1 MVQIDDQIVTIKS
14 IEDIVEE
21 IKIIIRF
28 LSQTLEGEVK
38 EKEIYNSFETLSNF
52 LIQMPYDSIKKTKI
66 IFFVIEKNN
75 NLLKLA
81 PKTQVTILDI
91 NKLYDYYKNDMN
103 KEEFK
108 NYLINIDI
116 NALLEAKEN
125 LSEELEVLK
134 KRAKKV
140 LEVSSE
146 KSTLFQKLYQLI
158 EDHYLKKLKNYTMKD
173 VEIVMIAL
181 NELQIEQ
188 NLQTEIEKVLVTEI
202 MRRPNLQEKEQK
214 EIKRYQEKEC
224 VKRFQNHLQTI
235 IEEQEKIIKKGCQN
249 DKQIK
254 LDIAIK
260 YFHELSKM
268 KIANQ
273 YQELLEEN
281 SASSSVNIF
290 GNYGFFCQ
298 FLESSN
304 FKLAEKLTIV
314 KKFLK
319 KTLINFDEHSLIIT
333 PQEAKMMLE
342 ENLDLEELEIYLYV
356 DEDGFTKLWKEKSG
370 SYLQKIVS
378 CLSKE
383 KLKTIIEFKKELY
396 KEEYDPKEDRE
407 NFIKAIEILGITP
420 NLCQAFNH
428 LLKKEKE
435 KQEKHQRE
443 YKQMPTPRLAEETK
457 ARENSIVDVSQ
468 KEYKQIFRE
477 IERMYNFEENTP
489 NIPLTLEEVVY
500 LISLMYKVNIEEKEI
515 QKSIKNIYKR
525 DLYAYKNQMQE
536 VREYYPKMIY
546 LQDREEI
553 NSALEK
559 MVQIGEELMKKSN
572 AEDHFFWRK
581 MFLETFESVR
591 FILKENYEFEL
602 EEGRKRNLIFK
613 EGKREN

>member
-1 MVQIDDQIVTIKS
+1 MNEIVKEFICFLENKKNWLEQILRNNVQKKAMVQIDDQIVTIKS

-158 EDHYLKKLKNYTMKD
+158 EDHYLKKLKDYTMKD

-235 IEEQEKIIKKGCQN
+235 IEEQEKII
-249 DKQIK
+249 D
-254 LDIAIK
+254 L
-260 YFHELSKM
+260 
-268 KIANQ
+268 
-273 YQELLEEN
+273 
-281 SASSSVNIF
+281 F
-290 GNYGFFCQ
+290 GN
-298 FLESSN
+298 
-304 FKLAEKLTIV
+304 
-314 KKFLK
+314 
-319 KTLINFDEHSLIIT
+319 
-333 PQEAKMMLE
+333 
-342 ENLDLEELEIYLYV
+342 
-356 DEDGFTKLWKEKSG
+356 
-370 SYLQKIVS
+370 
-378 CLSKE
+378 
-383 KLKTIIEFKKELY
+383 
-396 KEEYDPKEDRE
+396 
-407 NFIKAIEILGITP
+407 
-420 NLCQAFNH
+420 
-428 LLKKEKE
+428 
-435 KQEKHQRE
+435 
-443 YKQMPTPRLAEETK
+443 
-457 ARENSIVDVSQ
+457 
-468 KEYKQIFRE
+468 
-477 IERMYNFEENTP
+477 
-489 NIPLTLEEVVY
+489 
-500 LISLMYKVNIEEKEI
+500 
-515 QKSIKNIYKR
+515 
-525 DLYAYKNQMQE
+525 
-536 VREYYPKMIY
+536 
-546 LQDREEI
+546 
-553 NSALEK
+553 
-559 MVQIGEELMKKSN
+559 
-572 AEDHFFWRK
+572 
-581 MFLETFESVR
+581 
-591 FILKENYEFEL
+591 
-602 EEGRKRNLIFK
+602 
-613 EGKREN
+613 